1 MRSKLSALASF
12 GVLASATAVASAGYA
27 PIDEF
32 TTAPPDTYPVIAP
45 ATNQTPYAGY
55 EYAGDILSGVRY
67 VELNRA
73 FGTPTDITGQ
83 VRLAIGDATASGSSL
98 EYSAPDRFAAQL
110 LLIYAF
116 VPPGPD
122 VPALNFAD
130 SDGFVIRI
138 DQYASTNNAPLSVR
152 AEVYDNFGEVWS
164 QTVGFATTS
173 TGGEVFIP
181 FSSFQ
186 LVDFTNIDDLVFQF
200 DIPAG
205 VALTIDSVGTRIV
218 PSPGAMLIATAASPL
233 ATRRRRSAR
242 A

>member
-1 MRSKLSALASF
+1 MRSNLSASASF
-12 GVLASATAVASAGYA
+12 GVVAAAMTVASAGYA
-27 PIDEF
+27 PIDDF
-32 TTAPPDTYPVIAP
+32 TTAPTGIYPVIAP
-45 ATNQTPYAGY
+45 ATNPTPYADF
-55 EYAGDILSGVRY
+55 EYADDILSGVRY

-83 VRLAIGDATASGSSL
+83 VRLAIGDATASGSAL

-110 LLIYAF
+110 LLIYGF

-130 SDGFVIRI
+130 SDGFVVRI

-164 QTVGFATTS
+164 QTVGFAATE

-205 VALTIDSVGTRIV
+205 AALTIDSVGTRVV
-218 PSPGAMLIATAASPL
+218 PSPGAVLLTAAAIPL
-233 ATRRRRSAR
+233 ATRRRRSVR